1 MVEVSRRARFLLGLC
16 VFTSGACSLG
26 FEVVWAKQLGVVLG
40 GTTAGI
46 AFVVAIFMGGMA
58 LGYAAGGRLAARV
71 ARPIAAYG
79 TCELGLALLAFVAA
93 QLAPALDTLSSSA
106 LSYLAAALLLLPCTF
121 LAGVTLPLLVE
132 GTRGSLGAALGA
144 LYGINTFGAV
154 FGVLIT
160 GMFLVGALGLQGT
173 AGVLAIM
180 GVLVGAT
187 AMLADRSGAFSARLS
202 ERARELDAT
211 PVREPRWQSLALVVG
226 FLSLGEE
233 VLWVRCLIP
242 QLNSSTYAFSAIL
255 AAFLLGLALGSSVA
269 ARLLRTGAD
278 ALTWFCATQLAAGLF
293 VLFSP
298 EALSLAELSVP
309 GYVGVRQIGGLSI
322 WLSVVA
328 TSVGRAVAALIL
340 PTLMLGFALPLLVE
354 LCAARA
360 SRARVVGTLAGFNT
374 LGSVLGSLAARF
386 LLLPLWGVSGSLRA
400 LAAVH
405 ALCALVAALKG
416 STARLFAA
424 IAAVLVLLAIVRPST
439 PPFLG
444 RLAEGK
450 RVVLVDEGV
459 QDTTAVVE
467 LEGQGRLILSNGIS
481 YAGDTPEGKR
491 YMRLLGHLPALHAKE
506 QRRGL
511 VICLGTGMTAAALT
525 RHAAFDAIDLVD
537 ISPVVFR
544 TLPLFARSN
553 DRVFENPRDHI
564 RIQDGRVFLAH
575 APDDYYDVITLEP
588 PPPRAAGVAAL
599 YSREFYQHAQRALA
613 EGGALAQWLPIHGM
627 TNDELRMLA
636 RTFQE
641 VFPDAKLYEIQEVE
655 AALIGIKG
663 EGADAATI
671 AARMAQPK
679 VAEHLRALDVSP
691 PLSLPLIS
699 GEALRAALG
708 EGPIVSDDHP
718 RIEHFAAGL
727 PSEGPGTDH
736 AGQAFLDQLLG
747 ARRSPPR

>member
-1 MVEVSRRARFLLGLC
+1 MTVSRRAQFLLGSC

-58 LGYAAGGRLAARV
+58 LGYAVGGRIAARV

-79 TCELGLALLAFVAA
+79 VCELSLALLALGAA
-93 QLAPALDTLSSSA
+93 HLAPALDLLAWSVLSHV
-106 LSYLAAALLLLPCTF
+106 AAALLLLPCTF

-144 LYGINTFGAV
+144 LYGINTLGAV
-154 FGVLIT
+154 FGVLVT
-160 GMFLVGALGLQGT
+160 GMFLVGSLGLHGS
-173 AGVLAIM
+173 AGVLATI
-180 GVLVGAT
+180 GVLVGLT
-187 AMLADRSGAFSARLS
+187 AIFADRRGAFSARLG
-202 ERARELDAT
+202 ERSDA
-211 PVREPRWQSLALVVG
+211 PLRDAPAVREPRWQSLALAVG
-226 FLSLGEE
+226 FLSLSEE

-255 AAFLLGLALGSSVA
+255 AAFLLGLALGATVA
-269 ARLLRTGAD
+269 ARCLRRGAN
-278 ALTWFCATQLAAGLF
+278 ALSWFCATQLLAGLF

-298 EALSLAELSVP
+298 EALNIAELSLP
-309 GYVGVRQIGGLSI
+309 GYVGMRQVGGISA

-328 TSVGRAVAALIL
+328 IIVGRAVASLIL

-354 LCAARA
+354 LCAVHQ
-360 SRARVVGTLAGFNT
+360 SRARVVGTLAGYNT

-386 LLLPLWGVSGSLRA
+386 LLLPTWGVSGSLRF
-400 LAAVH
+400 LAALH
-405 ALCALVAALKG
+405 ALCVVVAALKG
-416 STARLFAA
+416 AHARHFAGL
-424 IAAVLVLLAIVRPST
+424 AAGLALLALLRPT
-439 PPFLG
+439 APPFVG
-444 RLAEGK
+444 RLAEGHK
-450 RVVLVDEGV
+450 VVLVDEGV

-467 LEGQGRLILSNGIS
+467 LRGKGGARLILSNGIS
-481 YAGDTPEGKR
+481 YAGDLPEAQR
-491 YMRLLGHLPALHAKE
+491 YMRLLGHLPALHAKQ

-525 RHAAFDAIDLVD
+525 RHAAFQEIDLVD

-553 DRVFENPRDHI
+553 DRVYENPRDRIH
-564 RIQDGRVFLAH
+564 IQDGRVFLAH
-575 APDDYYDVITLEP
+575 APAERYDVITLEP
-588 PPPRAAGVAAL
+588 PPPRAAGIAAL
-599 YSREFYQHAQRALA
+599 YSREFYQHARRALA
-613 EGGALAQWLPIHGM
+613 DGGALAQWLPIHGM

-671 AARMAQPK
+671 AARMAQPA
-679 VAEHLRALDVSP
+679 VAEQLRALAVTP
-691 PLSLPLIS
+691 PLALPVLS

-708 EGPIVSDDHP
+708 DGPIVSDDQP

-727 PSEGPGTDH
+727 PRESKSSTDN
-736 AGQAFLDQLLG
+736 AGQLFLREILG
-747 ARRSPPR
+747 PRR